1 MFRKRLPAIHG
12 SELEYI
18 NPVSV
23 RKMWAQ
29 KHRVGILIVLGV
41 ILLAAIFFGI
51 RWYVNYS
58 HPLTKFMNASAKDFN
73 SSFRFDTVAQKNG
86 ETVMHFTG
94 AYEADPSKQNLK
106 AVYDADYGDYTY
118 TGAVYAE
125 DSTCVSGNYYE
136 GKWRV
141 RDCTEKVL
149 NFFDFNT
156 DYKKGRFDGAS
167 FLRFT
172 DLTSSYSAGELE
184 RFMKLFK
191 EQMGGNTD
199 LAALEITSD
208 DSGKTY
214 TYTVSTA
221 EFFDMVRDKGAS
233 IFFSSI
239 EYDAFCHLYE
249 HNESVVSDSDCTL
262 SYTINSAG
270 YMTALEL
277 SLTAGGEEFAV
288 RTGMTDCGSTKVD
301 VPLEFI
307 EAATGI

>member
-1 MFRKRLPAIHG
+1 MAMQTQLCNLNE
-12 SELEYI
+12 SL
-18 NPVSV
+18 
-23 RKMWAQ
+23 
-29 KHRVGILIVLGV
+29 
-41 ILLAAIFFGI
+41 
-51 RWYVNYS
+51 
-58 HPLTKFMNASAKDFN
+58 
-73 SSFRFDTVAQKNG
+73 FDTDGKNFIK
-86 ETVMHFTG
+86 TPT
-94 AYEADPSKQNLK
+94 
-106 AVYDADYGDYTY
+106 
-118 TGAVYAE
+118 
-125 DSTCVSGNYYE
+125 
-136 GKWRV
+136 
-141 RDCTEKVL
+141 
-149 NFFDFNT
+149 FFV
-156 DYKKGRFDGAS
+156 
-167 FLRFT
+167 
-172 DLTSSYSAGELE
+172 
-184 RFMKLFK
+184 MKLFK

-307 EAATGI
+307 EAAAGI